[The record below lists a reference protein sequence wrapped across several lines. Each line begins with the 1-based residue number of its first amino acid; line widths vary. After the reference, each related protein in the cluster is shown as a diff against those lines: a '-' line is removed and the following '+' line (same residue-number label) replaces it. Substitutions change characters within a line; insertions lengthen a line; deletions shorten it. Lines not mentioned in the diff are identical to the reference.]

1 MDQKKVGAFLKTLRK
16 ERGLTQEQLAEQ
28 VSVSN
33 RTVSRWE
40 TGSNLPDLDVLI
52 ELADLYEVELR
63 EILDGGRKETEMDK
77 EMKETVLKA
86 ADYEKARLA
95 RTLHWLCIAGT
106 VGMAVSYVL
115 TFFELTE
122 GFPWGFLTGF
132 GGGLGLGALFFSAFY
147 TSRIFSK
154 VWGFKQRILGREREE
169 E

>member
-1 MDQKKVGAFLKTLRK
+1 MDQKKVGVFLKELRK
-16 ERGLTQEQLAEQ
+16 ERNLTQEQLAER

-86 ADYEKARLA
+86 ADYGKARLA
-95 RTLHWLCIAGT
+95 RTLHWLSIAGA
-106 VGMAVSYVL
+106 VGMAVSLVM
-115 TFFELTE
+115 TFFDLTE
-122 GFPWGFLTGF
+122 GFPLGFLNGL
-132 GGGLGLGALFFSAFY
+132 GMGLGLGALFFSAIY
-147 TSRIFSK
+147 TSRAFSK
-154 VWGFKQRILGREREE
+154 VWSFKQRILNRRREE